1 MLIIKKALQA
11 VFFRKLWLFAR
22 YYLNALVW
30 RVSVSR
36 VFASTNFVISAMFIF
51 STRESFAKI
60 GDAATFAVL
69 AILALVMIDT
79 VIVIRALNLLAL
91 VGPLRKYYF
100 QRFLYTIKITEFSC
114 LPTTVSITEGFF
126 TVSICSAFLSFALIS
141 NTETMTVFT
150 MTEKGRVGFGLK
162 YVLNKWN
169 FHFII
174 FYKI

>member
-1 MLIIKKALQA
+1 MIKIGFASR
-11 VFFRKLWLFAR
+11 FIFCKLFSLFAR
-22 YYLNALVW
+22 YYLNTLVW

-36 VFASTNFVISAMFIF
+36 VFASTNFVIGAMFIF

-114 LPTTVSITEGFF
+114 LPTTVSITERFF

-150 MTEKGRVGFGLK
+150 MTEKGRIGFGLK
-162 YVLNKWN
+162 YVFNT
-169 FHFII
+169 
-174 FYKI
+174 